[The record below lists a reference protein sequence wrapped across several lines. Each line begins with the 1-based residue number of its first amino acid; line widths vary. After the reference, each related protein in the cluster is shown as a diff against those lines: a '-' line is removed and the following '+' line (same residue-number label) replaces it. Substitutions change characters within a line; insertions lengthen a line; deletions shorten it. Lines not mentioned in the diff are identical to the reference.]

1 MSALPTE
8 GSSIIIENAATT
20 SSNEGNTRVPN
31 SVKFS
36 DDRNTS
42 HEFSEMND
50 NDISP
55 SDSEIN
61 IIESLEFYKISLIIA
76 YII

>member
-1 MSALPTE
+1 MKRPL
-8 GSSIIIENAATT
+8 
-20 SSNEGNTRVPN
+20 NEGNTRVPN

-36 DDRNTS
+36 DDRNTC

-76 YII
+76 YIICGGANKTLLEWCQ